1 LRGLAGAAGGFPRP
15 VGGRVLLVAAPNT
28 WCTGTA
34 PSMEVPVGKIIA
46 AEYVSVD
53 GIMRDPGGVGEIE
66 VGGWA
71 NPYWNDELAKLQA
84 DLLFASDALLLGR
97 VTYEGFAAAWPDM
110 EHEEGP
116 FADKMNA
123 MPKYVASRTLTDM
136 AWNAAPIEG
145 DVADEAARLKRDS
158 GQNLLIY
165 GSGSLVRLL
174 LQHGL
179 IDQLRL
185 MIYPVVLGAG
195 KLRFTGTGGKKD
207 LQLAGVTATS
217 AGVVIADY
225 TKAASRTQK

>member
-1 LRGLAGAAGGFPRP
+1 
-15 VGGRVLLVAAPNT
+15 
-28 WCTGTA
+28 
-34 PSMEVPVGKIIA
+34 VGKIVA

-53 GIMRDPGGVGEIE
+53 GVMQDPGGVGEIE
-66 VGGWA
+66 VGGWT
-71 NPYWNDELAKLQA
+71 NPYWDDELAKLQA

-97 VTYEGFAAAWPDM
+97 VTYEGFAAAWPDT

-116 FADKMNA
+116 FAIKMNA

-136 AWNAAPIEG
+136 EWNAALIEG
-145 DVADEAARLKRDS
+145 DVAEEVARLKHNS

-185 MIYPVVLGAG
+185 MIHPVLLGAG
-195 KLRFTGTGGKKD
+195 KPLFTETGGKKE

-217 AGVVIADY
+217 AGVVVVDY
-225 TKAASRTQK
+225 EKAPDGTQK

>member
-1 LRGLAGAAGGFPRP
+1 
-15 VGGRVLLVAAPNT
+15 
-28 WCTGTA
+28 
-34 PSMEVPVGKIIA
+34 VGKIVA

-53 GIMRDPGGVGEIE
+53 GVMQDPGGVGEIE
-66 VGGWA
+66 VGGWT

-110 EHEEGP
+110 EHEEGQ
-116 FADKMNA
+116 FAVKMNA
-123 MPKYVASRTLTDM
+123 MPKYVASRTVKGM
-136 AWNAAPIEG
+136 EWNATLIEG
-145 DVADEAARLKRDS
+145 DVAEEVARLKRDS

-179 IDQLRL
+179 LDQLRL
-185 MIYPVVLGAG
+185 MIHPVLLGAG
-195 KLRFTGTGGKKD
+195 KPLFTGTGGTKE

-217 AGVVIADY
+217 AGVVVVDY
-225 TKAASRTQK
+225 KKALGGTQK